1 MDFKILVITEFL
13 NAGIPK
19 LIEGTH
25 KLVFTDTKVTPA
37 MVDKALRE
45 MGYTFED
52 QEVNGWQNDCWL
64 RYANHDTFPPV
75 TLFYSG
81 FNFEIELYLTE
92 DTEEE

>member
-1 MDFKILVITEFL
+1 MTRIIEFL
-13 NAGIPK
+13 NIGIPR
-19 LIEGTH
+19 LIAGTAD
-25 KLVFTDTKVTPA
+25 KLVFTNTKATPA
-37 MVDKALRE
+37 MVDEALCE

-64 RYANHDTFPPV
+64 KYANHDILPPV

-81 FNFEIELYLTE
+81 FNFEVELYLTE